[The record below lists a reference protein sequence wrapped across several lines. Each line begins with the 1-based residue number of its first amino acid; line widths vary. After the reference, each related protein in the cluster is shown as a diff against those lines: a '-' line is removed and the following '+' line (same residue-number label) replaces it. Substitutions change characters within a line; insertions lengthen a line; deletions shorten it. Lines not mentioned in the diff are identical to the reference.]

1 MSEYLLLT
9 KTLFRNFLFKTGNS
23 KKKKGLKIGTAF
35 ITFIAL
41 FVLSI
46 YYSWLY
52 MDMFSALKNSF
63 FPYFMCYLSFA
74 MTFMFSI
81 TSSQGMLFGFTDLD
95 MLRSFPLKEDNIV
108 ASKVTLFVLYEYLT
122 SGLFLIP
129 ALIVFGYRAGFGFM
143 YYLWM
148 VIGFISFPII
158 PMLLAS
164 VIGVFI
170 KYISAGKKYANLI
183 QNAGTILFILLIY
196 VLSFSSGYAAGS
208 SEEATITAEF
218 ANYSFFR
225 YLYPCNWY
233 IDAMTQNKFV
243 YLLLLTVLAF
253 ALLYVAIKF
262 YAKNLIRINE
272 KAAQGYHNKNFKL
285 SKNKKDKSTF
295 GALFSKELRRVLAN
309 FTYMLNTTIGMFML
323 LAMSIYLCFFV
334 SGEIKSMISSIH
346 FMGDKINTII
356 WQGVILVIFMMSQ
369 MTCTTGVSISLEGKS
384 MWLLKTL
391 PLNVRDIFLSKILVN
406 ILFIIIPCSITL
418 LMVGITFQFPI
429 QYYLFG
435 IVFIILTAIFVACLG
450 LTINLLF
457 PKLDYDREAAVIK
470 QSLSAF
476 LATFIPFL
484 LGVGLL
490 VLFFFFLDKAN
501 LFYIYIILYIIL
513 DILLI
518 AYLYT
523 KGANRFL
530 YEIN

>member
-9 KTLFRNFLFKTGNS
+9 KTLFRNFLFKTGKS
-23 KKKKGLKIGTAF
+23 KKKKGLKIGSAF

-46 YYSWLY
+46 YYSWIY
-52 MDMFSALKNSF
+52 MDMFSALQNSF
-63 FPYFMCYLSFA
+63 FPYFMCYLSFM

-108 ASKVTLFVLYEYLT
+108 LSKVTLFVLYEYLT
-122 SGLFLIP
+122 SGLFLLP

-164 VIGVFI
+164 VIGIFI

-183 QNAGTILFILLIY
+183 QNAGTILFIILIY

-208 SEEATITAEF
+208 SEEGVIITS
-218 ANYSFFR
+218 SFVDNSFMK

-233 IDAMTQNKFV
+233 IDAMTQNKFI
-243 YLLLLTVLAF
+243 YLLLITVIAF
-253 ALLYVAIKF
+253 ALLFVAVKF
-262 YAKNLIRINE
+262 YSKNLIRINE

-309 FTYMLNTTIGMFML
+309 FTYVLNTTIGMFML
-323 LAMSIYLCFFV
+323 VGMSIYLCFFL
-334 SGEIKSMISSIH
+334 SGEIKSLISSIH

-384 MWLLKTL
+384 IWLLKTSSYQ
-391 PLNVRDIFLSKILVN
+391 R
-406 ILFIIIPCSITL
+406 
-418 LMVGITFQFPI
+418 
-429 QYYLFG
+429 Y
-435 IVFIILTAIFVACLG
+435 
-450 LTINLLF
+450 
-457 PKLDYDREAAVIK
+457 
-470 QSLSAF
+470 
-476 LATFIPFL
+476 
-484 LGVGLL
+484 
-490 VLFFFFLDKAN
+490 
-501 LFYIYIILYIIL
+501 
-513 DILLI
+513 
-518 AYLYT
+518 
-523 KGANRFL
+523 
-530 YEIN
+530 